1 MAIRTSELTKLIAD
15 QVTKDVARKLV
26 PKLRKVVREE
36 IDRSMK
42 DMIYEMVVNQQ
53 KPLKSVVEENT
64 VDFASERPQN
74 TSAAKSLIAQRQASR
89 NKAKEII
96 ERSMGAD
103 DPFADLIMSAEDPQ
117 EELDLKEQQ
126 ILSQPMKD
134 IKDVSKSDKTLPE
147 NIDYS
152 AAMERLFPE

>member
-134 IKDVSKSDKTLPE
+134 IKDISKSDQTLPE

>member
-117 EELDLKEQQ
+117 EELELKEQQ
-126 ILSQPMKD
+126 ILNQPMKD
-134 IKDVSKSDKTLPE
+134 IKDISKSDKTLPE

>member
-117 EELDLKEQQ
+117 EELELKEQQ

-134 IKDVSKSDKTLPE
+134 IKDVSKSDRTLPE